1 MRKYTP
7 KGSVQKESYFSD
19 RFFVSPNVPRYEI
32 SEDEIFSSDLE
43 KISQKISIKR
53 KIIKIGF

>member
-7 KGSVQKESYFSD
+7 KDNVQRQAYFSD

-32 SEDEIFSSDLE
+32 SEDEIFSQDLE
-43 KISQKISIKR
+43 NISKVFEKKIHI
-53 KIIKIGF
+53 